1 MLLGAIIKEM
11 DKAGLNIIAFKAPFD
26 GFSVHAVLHSIYSF
40 QDHRWYDSNEGHCL
54 HPCDLRNEIKLGRKP
69 THDDY
74 ENFRS
79 ACLHDNSSYGN
90 HSLCTLFN
98 VVETALDKNEGDMYM
113 NIADFS
119 TYYHVKQKPVAT
131 GFGGYGG
138 FGS

>member
-74 ENFRS
+74 GILLS
-79 ACLHDNSSYGN
+79 
-90 HSLCTLFN
+90 
-98 VVETALDKNEGDMYM
+98 NEGGQEIHEPELM
-113 NIADFS
+113 AWS
-119 TYYHVKQKPVAT
+119 EPER
-131 GFGGYGG
+131 
-138 FGS
+138 